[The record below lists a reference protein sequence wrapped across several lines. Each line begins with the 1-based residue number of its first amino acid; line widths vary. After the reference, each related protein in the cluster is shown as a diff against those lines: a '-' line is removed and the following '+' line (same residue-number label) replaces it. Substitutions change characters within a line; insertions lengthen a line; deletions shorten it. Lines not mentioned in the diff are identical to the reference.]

1 MAYVQKS
8 RRARGRRR
16 PFGGLDA
23 NGFDNCPAM
32 MINDANNNCIPY
44 VDPGTNTP
52 GELTASSPPSG
63 GSSPTSPSG
72 GSSPSGPGFWSSAAS
87 VVGRLFGSGATPAYP
102 LQTGPS
108 TTEILLI
115 AGLGLGAVLLL
126 TKD

>member
-1 MAYVQKS
+1 MAYQKA

-23 NGFDNCPAM
+23 NGFDNCPAGQ
-32 MINDANNNCIPY
+32 INDANNNCVAY
-44 VDPGTNTP
+44 ADPGTSTP
-52 GELTASSPPSG
+52 GELTAGGPAGG
-63 GSSPTSPSG
+63 GSSPSSPSG
-72 GSSPSGPGFWSSAAS
+72 GASPSGPGFFASAAS

>member
-1 MAYVQKS
+1 
-8 RRARGRRR
+8 
-16 PFGGLDA
+16 
-23 NGFDNCPAM
+23 M
-32 MINDANNNCIPY
+32 MINDANNNCVPY
-44 VDPGTNTP
+44 ADPGTNTP
-52 GELTASSPPSG
+52 GELTPGGPPSG
-63 GSSPTSPSG
+63 GSSPSSPSGG
-72 GSSPSGPGFWSSAAS
+72 GSSPSGPGFFASAAS